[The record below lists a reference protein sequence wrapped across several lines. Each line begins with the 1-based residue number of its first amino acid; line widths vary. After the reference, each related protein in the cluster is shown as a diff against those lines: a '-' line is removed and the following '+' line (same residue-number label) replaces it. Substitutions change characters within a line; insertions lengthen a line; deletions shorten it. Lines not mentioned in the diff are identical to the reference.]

1 MLVLTQNPLQFQKA
15 TAAITIAST
24 TVTEYAYHQQC

>member
-1 MLVLTQNPLQFQKA
+1 MLVLTQNPLQFKKA
-15 TAAITIAST
+15 T

>member
-15 TAAITIAST
+15 T